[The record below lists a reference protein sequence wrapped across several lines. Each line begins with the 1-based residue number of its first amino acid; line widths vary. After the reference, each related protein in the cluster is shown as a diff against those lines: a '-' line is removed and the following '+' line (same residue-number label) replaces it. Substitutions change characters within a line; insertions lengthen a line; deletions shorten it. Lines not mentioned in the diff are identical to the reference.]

1 MKALLL
7 VLLACTPAVAQPK
20 PAPARPVPEPK
31 PLVPACEVKGTPV
44 FEIVR
49 EDTTQPKWRESAK
62 LYETG
67 AWQFA
72 ETTADGKPGKT
83 NKGCVAEAEMKT
95 LKDELAAAKWKITV
109 AKIKCMAMS
118 PKFTLYRAHNKDV
131 FESHVCGGKTL
142 DEASQK
148 AVDDLEK
155 QLAVAFPKP

>member
-7 VLLACTPAVAQPK
+7 VLLACTPAIAQPK
-20 PAPARPVPEPK
+20 PAPARPVTEPK

-49 EDTTQPKWRESAK
+49 EDSSQPKWRESAK
-62 LYETG
+62 LYQTG

-83 NKGCVAEAEMKT
+83 NKGCIAEAEMKT
-95 LKDELAAAKWKITV
+95 LDAELAAAKWKITV

-118 PKFTLYRAHNKDV
+118 PKFTLYRAHGKDV

-148 AVDDLEK
+148 VVDDM
-155 QLAVAFPKP
+155 